1 MKTKKKHPSHPTL
14 GSQGSH
20 PIPHIA
26 SRSQARDF
34 WHYHRGALPRGDIVL
49 RRIGWHIGQLKEF
62 ILSDVQVQTAW
73 GNTRLPFLASTPWGV
88 SPADES
94 KAAAEAAAAF
104 RATLAALDMHNII
117 EQLMDAVALGYSV
130 AEIIWRTDSPRW
142 EIEALVPKPSEWFR
156 FDTDGNLLF
165 LNRNNSAGEPMPAN
179 NFMVLTHRA
188 GYSNPYGESLFSRLY
203 WPVLFKKHGIEWW
216 VKFIERFGGLSYFG
230 KYDLTATE
238 QQQNELL
245 KALVDLLSGSVA
257 IGPENSQIDVVG
269 DHQRS
274 QGATT
279 HKNLADWLDK
289 SIAKAVLG
297 QNLTSDSGDR
307 GSQALG
313 NIQFRVLEAI
323 TRSDQRLIASAFN
336 RLARLYT
343 RYNWGE
349 TVAAPRFAFEQP
361 DDLKSE
367 RAERDQKLY
376 AIGWRPLPEYIEQNY
391 GIPQE
396 QFAIENAKKSP
407 KGAFAGNTEPNYL
420 FSEDGDDLQEQFCRA
435 DGRRRPTESGPPTGR
450 LLWCDRK
457 TKQL

>member
-1 MKTKKKHPSHPTL
+1 M
-14 GSQGSH
+14 
-20 PIPHIA
+20 
-26 SRSQARDF
+26 
-34 WHYHRGALPRGDIVL
+34 
-49 RRIGWHIGQLKEF
+49 
-62 ILSDVQVQTAW
+62 
-73 GNTRLPFLASTPWGV
+73 
-88 SPADES
+88 
-94 KAAAEAAAAF
+94 
-104 RATLAALDMHNII
+104 
-117 EQLMDAVALGYSV
+117 
-130 AEIIWRTDSPRW
+130 
-142 EIEALVPKPSEWFR
+142 PKPSEWFR
-156 FDTDGNLLF
+156 FDTDGTLLF
-165 LNRNNSAGEPMPAN
+165 LNRNHSEPMPAN

-203 WPVLFKKHGIEWW
+203 WPVLFKKHGLEWW
-216 VKFIERFGGLSYFG
+216 VKFIERFGSLSYFG
-230 KYDLTATE
+230 KYDLTASE

-289 SIAKAVLG
+289 SIAKAILG

-336 RLARLYT
+336 RLAQLYT

-349 TVAAPRFAFEQP
+349 TVAAPLFAFEQP

-376 AIGWRPLPEYIEQNY
+376 AIGWRPPP
-391 GIPQE
+391 GIYR
-396 QFAIENAKKSP
+396 AK
-407 KGAFAGNTEPNYL
+407 L
-420 FSEDGDDLQEQFCRA
+420 RH
-435 DGRRRPTESGPPTGR
+435 PTRTI
-450 LLWCDRK
+450 CDRK
-457 TKQL
+457 RKKISKRRVCRQSRTELSIQ